1 MLVTL
6 TALLA
11 SLGITLAAVPP
22 IRRAAVAWDLVDRPD
37 DRRKLHGRVVPLGG
51 GLAAYV
57 GWLLPLTA
65 FAFWGGAGRWLGLGD
80 GSFRGSDAIAGETLR
95 YVGLAAATGWL
106 VALGV
111 FDDRSTLRGRQKLV
125 GQVFSAG
132 LLIVTGT
139 LVRRIVLFGYEVEL
153 GLLSAPFT
161 AFFLLGSI
169 NAFNLL
175 DGLDGLA
182 GMIGVILGTAFCAM
196 ALLNPVGGSIALVN
210 ACLVGA
216 LLGFLAYNR
225 PPASVFLGDA
235 GSLWVGLTL
244 GFVAIHSGPGRGGE
258 WEAGALVLAAPIAVW
273 AVPIFDVVAAIV
285 RRKLSGRSI
294 YIADRGHLHH
304 RLKANRN
311 LSESRVLLTI
321 GGLCAATATAAVVG
335 VALDQEWIA
344 AVGALAVP
352 AVMVATRLFGFEE
365 VALLSKRTGGVARS
379 LVPKR
384 KLPEVNG
391 GRQRHFGL
399 PEDPQWTQLW
409 QRLLDGLGRHAPVAV
424 RLEVDASGDRE
435 AFFVD
440 WHRAGERPD
449 DRDLLRI
456 DLPLGGGRTP
466 FGRLRV
472 LAEPSHGA
480 AVERALDVTETLVWF
495 ERELLD
501 LVRTETTETT
511 ENPAPLPTASPTP
524 ATRSQRNP
532 PQRTP
537 PRRGGAKPAT
547 GSSYRTRL
555 SASRP

>member
-11 SLGITLAAVPP
+11 SLVITLAAVPP

-37 DRRKLHGRVVPLGG
+37 ERRKLHGRVVPLGG

-57 GWLLPLTA
+57 GWLAPLAA
-65 FAFWGGAGRWLGLGD
+65 FALWGGAGRWLEAGD
-80 GSFRGSDAIAGETLR
+80 GSFRGSETISGETLR

-125 GQVFSAG
+125 GQIFSVG

-139 LVRRIVLFGYEVEL
+139 LVRRIALFGYEVEL

-196 ALLNPVGGSIALVN
+196 ALLNPVGGPIALVS

-225 PPASVFLGDA
+225 PPATVFLGDA

-273 AVPIFDVVAAIV
+273 AVPIFDVAAAIV

-311 LSESRVLLTI
+311 LSETRVLLTI
-321 GGLCAATATAAVVG
+321 GGLCAATATAAVAG

-344 AVGALAVP
+344 VAGALAIP

-379 LVPKR
+379 LVPRR

-399 PEDPQWTQLW
+399 PEDPQWVQLW
-409 QRLLDGLGRHAPVAV
+409 QRLLDSLRRHGPVAV
-424 RLEVDASGDRE
+424 HLEVDAAGDRE

-440 WHRAGERPD
+440 WRRAGERPD

-456 DLPLGGGRTP
+456 DLPLGGGRAP

-472 LAEPSHGA
+472 VTEPSHGA
-480 AVERALDVTETLVWF
+480 AVKRAVEVTETLVWF
-495 ERELLD
+495 EREILD
-501 LVRTETTETT
+501 LAGAGAEIPLAAPS
-511 ENPAPLPTASPTP
+511 PAPV
-524 ATRSQRNP
+524 TRPGSVTRP
-532 PQRTP
+532 EA
-537 PRRGGAKPAT
+537 PRRGGAEQTA
-547 GSSYRTRL
+547 GSNFRTRL
-555 SASRP
+555 SALRS